1 MIAIN
6 TNNQAVQ
13 QDQATADTHQRSFS
27 KKTLKSDTCVSR
39 ETDIYSTITNR
50 IIEALSA
57 GTAPWVKPWAT
68 LGAPRNAITG
78 REYSGI
84 NTILLAM
91 STFSSNQWLTFQQ
104 AKQAGGNVKKG
115 EKGTTVVFFKPL
127 TIKDKAEIENDK
139 VIPLL
144 KTFTVFN
151 TQQIEG
157 LPEKFNVTTTAQ
169 INEFADN
176 LAAESLLSQ
185 AGIIYGHQKACFVPS
200 TDEIYLPLKTS
211 FKSIPD
217 FYATALHEL
226 THWTGHK
233 SRLNRDFS
241 GRFGDSAYAFEE
253 LVAEL
258 GAAFLCAH
266 TGVNGQLQHE
276 SYIASWLKVL
286 KNDKKAI
293 FTAAAAARK
302 ASEFLTVQD
311 EQEEQEAA

>member
-1 MIAIN
+1 MNSIN
-6 TNNQAVQ
+6 TNSKSSQKTKGDAHQ
-13 QDQATADTHQRSFS
+13 TACE
-27 KKTLKSDTCVSR
+27 KSD
-39 ETDIYSTITNR
+39 IYQTITDK
-50 IIEALSA
+50 IIAALENGS
-57 GTAPWVKPWAT
+57 APWVKPWAS

-84 NTILLAM
+84 NTVLLAM
-91 STFSSNQWLTFQQ
+91 TDYSSNQWLTFQQ
-104 AKQAGGNVKKG
+104 ARQAGGNVKKG

-127 TIKDKAEIENDK
+127 TIKEKAELQGDDKEK

-144 KTFTVFN
+144 RTFTVFN

-157 LPEKFNVTTTAQ
+157 LPEKFT
-169 INEFADN
+169 
-176 LAAESLLSQ
+176 LAAQPQISNFEDNDAAENLLNQ
-185 AGIIYGHQKACFVPS
+185 AEIQYGMNRACFIPS
-200 TDEIYLPLKTS
+200 LDKIHLPNKTE

-217 FYATALHEL
+217 FYATSLHEL

-233 SRLNRDFS
+233 SRLARDFS
-241 GRFGDSAYAFEE
+241 GRFGDAAYAFEE

-258 GAAFLCAH
+258 GAAFLCA
-266 TGVNGQLQHE
+266 TSGVDGQLQHD

-302 ASEFLTVQD
+302 ASEFLNQQ
-311 EQEEQEAA
+311 EEEQEQAAA

>member
-1 MIAIN
+1 MK
-6 TNNQAVQ
+6 TN
-13 QDQATADTHQRSFS
+13 
-27 KKTLKSDTCVSR
+27 
-39 ETDIYSTITNR
+39 DIYQQITDK
-50 IIEALSA
+50 IIAALEVGS
-57 GTAPWVKPWAT
+57 APWVKPWAS
-68 LGAPRNAITG
+68 LGAPRNAVTG

-84 NTILLAM
+84 NTVLLSM
-91 STFSSNQWLTFQQ
+91 TDFTSNQWLTFQQ

-127 TIKDKAEIENDK
+127 TIKEKAELQGDDKEK

-144 KTFTVFN
+144 RTFTVFN
-151 TQQIEG
+151 TQQIES
-157 LPEKFNVTTTAQ
+157 LPEKFNQTVKPQ
-169 INEFADN
+169 ISDFEDN
-176 LAAESLLSQ
+176 TAAENLLNQ
-185 AGIIYGHQKACFVPS
+185 AEITYGMNRACFIPS
-200 TDEIYLPLKTS
+200 LDKIHLPNKTE

-233 SRLNRDFS
+233 NRLARDFS
-241 GRFGDSAYAFEE
+241 GRFGDASYAFEE

-258 GAAFLCAH
+258 GAAFLCASC
-266 TGVNGQLQHE
+266 GVDGQLQHD

-302 ASEFLTVQD
+302 AAEFVTVSE
-311 EQEEQEAA
+311 EAEEDQAAA